1 MIPQSIC
8 CLLQSVKNL
17 KYMYTSMYTAP
28 GVLSGT
34 IIDNLLSMIVKLKYF
49 IAFYHVVVKLDD
61 KCIQCI
67 HSFNVQGTLNILQK
81 TIYFPFLVVFG

>member
-1 MIPQSIC
+1 
-8 CLLQSVKNL
+8 
-17 KYMYTSMYTAP
+17 MYTSMYTAP

-49 IAFYHVVVKLDD
+49 IAFYHVVVKLDY
-61 KCIQCI
+61 KYIQCI